1 MPNQRVPAP
10 SGKALYPVLPKGR
23 GQGSPEQNA
32 LNQRA
37 RLQGAMVAAVARHGY
52 AETTIAQLVS
62 LAGVSRGTFYK
73 HFADKEQCFLSTY
86 DVIAA
91 LATER
96 ISRAYRAPEGW
107 KARLKAGFGYFAE
120 IVVIERDASHLV
132 LVDALGAGHRVLEHR
147 DRLVSAFELMF
158 EQSFND
164 APTEA
169 QVTETTIQAI
179 VTGIRRVAY
188 RRLLRGEPETLAE
201 LTDDLLN
208 WAIGYHAPGV
218 QPPQRPPIAH
228 PRRKPRLNETL
239 EQSVIAPLDPETARE
254 THSQRERI
262 LHAVVSLASEG
273 GYQALNIPAI
283 ATRAGVSNET
293 FYEHFADKE
302 NAFLTA
308 FDDATQ
314 RAMQPTAKA
323 FQAAPDWP
331 QAVKAAITALL
342 EFIVEDHVFARLA
355 FFEILTGGPAATD
368 RAERSMDTFTVMLR
382 QGYEEHPSVPEVVGE
397 AIIGGLWNV
406 IQHEVG
412 YGRAAQL
419 PELASELTYI
429 TLTPFIGAK
438 EAAHIATASTTATAT
453 GKSGA

>member
-1 MPNQRVPAP
+1 MPPPRRVQAP
-10 SGKALYPVLPKGR
+10 SGKALYPVLPPGR
-23 GQGSPEQNA
+23 GQASPERNA

-37 RLQGAMVAAVARHGY
+37 RLQGAMVAAVAEHGY
-52 AETTIAQLVS
+52 AQTTIAQLVS
-62 LAGVSRGTFYK
+62 LAGVSLGTFYK
-73 HFADKEQCFLSTY
+73 HFADKEQCFLATY
-86 DVIAA
+86 DVIAT

-96 ISRAYRAPEGW
+96 IARAYREPQDWRE
-107 KARLKAGFGYFAE
+107 RLKAGFECFAE
-120 IVVIERDASHLV
+120 IVAVERDASHLV
-132 LVDALGAGHRVLEHR
+132 LVDALKVGHRVLEHR

-158 EQSFND
+158 EQSFDD

-169 QVTETTIQAI
+169 QITETTIQAI

-188 RRLLRGEPETLAE
+188 RRLLRGEPETLSQ

-208 WAIGYHAPGV
+208 WAIGYHASGLT
-218 QPPQRPPIAH
+218 PPQRPPIAH
-228 PRRKPRLNETL
+228 PKRKPRLNETL

-273 GYQALNIPAI
+273 GYQALSNPAI
-283 ATRAGVSNET
+283 TARAGVSNET
-293 FYEHFADKE
+293 FYEHFSDKE

-308 FDDATQ
+308 FDDAAQ

-331 QAVKAAITALL
+331 RAVKAAIAALL
-342 EFIVEDHVFARLA
+342 EFIVRDHVFARLA

-368 RAERSMDTFTVMLR
+368 RAEQSMDTFEVMLK
-382 QGYEEHPSVPEVVGE
+382 QGYEEHPNVPEVVGE

-419 PELASELTYI
+419 PQLAPELTYI
-429 TLTPFIGAK
+429 TLTPFLGAK
-438 EAAHIATASTTATAT
+438 QAARIAGATDSTA
-453 GKSGA
+453 KPRP